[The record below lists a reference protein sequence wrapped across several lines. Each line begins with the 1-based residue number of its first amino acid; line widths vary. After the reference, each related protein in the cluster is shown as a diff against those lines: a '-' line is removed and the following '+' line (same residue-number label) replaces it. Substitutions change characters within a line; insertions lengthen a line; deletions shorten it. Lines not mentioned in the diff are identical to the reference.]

1 MSLSLEDFAGKV
13 RCIYTRGNKVKG
25 ISLKKISLVLLSGF
39 VFLIAGSISAVPK
52 GKVIV
57 YTATGVD
64 ICGPIFEAFTEDT
77 EITVEHIIAGTGE
90 LWSRVRAE
98 KKRPLGDVLWAGSNK
113 MAEAAKPENLFI
125 SYHSPEDQHYLV
137 RDPDG
142 IWHAFGIPG
151 GVQSFAVNTNLVA
164 PEDYPE
170 SYRDLAD
177 VKYSGMIALLNPT
190 YSGTGY
196 ITAQAMIHLAQTQWG
211 YEDGWDFL
219 KEMMMNCRIYVSS
232 GAARNALRDGEI
244 AIGLLGEA
252 SAAKILKDGYPI
264 KLLRLKEGAFGGLD
278 AIEIIKGGPNT
289 EDAKVFVDWFLGQKA
304 QQMLADLKGDRC
316 IREGVTLSEDLYT
329 YGFGDDY
336 IYVDIPDYLFE
347 EPDQFKK
354 KWNEVMGQAVVLK
367 EARDTAYDIIE
378 YVGRLIKRAESKGM
392 TVGIEEAESKLA
404 QAESA
409 FKDGKYE
416 KARVLAKEAL
426 KLGGALK
433 KP

>member
-1 MSLSLEDFAGKV
+1 M
-13 RCIYTRGNKVKG
+13 RRM
-25 ISLKKISLVLLSGF
+25 SLKKISLSLLLAF
-39 VFLIAGSISAVPK
+39 ALLIGVSINAVSK
-52 GKVIV
+52 DKVIV

-64 ICGPIFEAFTEDT
+64 ICGPIFEAFTADT
-77 EITVEHIIAGTGE
+77 GITVEHIIAGTGE

-98 KKRPLGDVLWAGSNK
+98 KKRPLGDILWAGSNK
-113 MAEAAKPENLFI
+113 MAEAAKPENLFD
-125 SYHSPEDQHYLV
+125 SYHSPEDKYYLV
-137 RDPDG
+137 KDPDG

-177 VKYSGMIALLNPT
+177 IKYNGMIALLNPT

-219 KEMMMNCRIYVSS
+219 RELMMNCKIYVSS
-232 GAARNALRDGEI
+232 GAARNAVRDGEI

-252 SAAKILKDGYPI
+252 SAGKIIKDGYPI

-278 AIEIIKGGPNT
+278 AIEIIKGGPNL
-289 EDAKVFVDWFLGQKA
+289 EGAKKFVDWFLGQKA
-304 QQMLADLKGDRC
+304 QQMLADLKGDRA

-347 EPDQFKK
+347 EPDKFKK
-354 KWNEVMGQAVVLK
+354 KWNKVMGEAVVLK
-367 EARDTAYDIIE
+367 EARNTAYDIIE
-378 YVGRLIKRAESKGM
+378 YVRRLIKRAKGKGR
-392 TVGIEEAESKLA
+392 TVGIEEAESKLV
-404 QAESA
+404 QAETI
-409 FKDGKYE
+409 FKAGKYE
-416 KARVLAKEAL
+416 EARALAKEAL
-426 KLGGALK
+426 KLGGALR

>member
-1 MSLSLEDFAGKV
+1 M
-13 RCIYTRGNKVKG
+13 KG
-25 ISLKKISLVLLSGF
+25 ISLKKISLLLLLGCT
-39 VFLIAGSISAVPK
+39 FLMAVSISAVPK
-52 GKVIV
+52 DKVIV

-64 ICGPIFEAFTEDT
+64 VSGPIFEAFTGDT
-77 EITVEHIIAGTGE
+77 GITVEHIIAGTGE

-98 KKRPLGDVLWAGSNK
+98 KKRPLGDILWAGSNK
-113 MAEAAKPENLFI
+113 MAEAAKPENLFD
-125 SYHSPEDQHYLV
+125 SYHSPEDKYYLV
-137 RDPDG
+137 KDPDG

-177 VKYSGMIALLNPT
+177 IKYNGMIALLNPT

-219 KEMMMNCRIYVSS
+219 RELMMNSKIYVSS
-232 GAARNALRDGEI
+232 GAARNAVRDGEI

-252 SAAKILKDGYPI
+252 GTANILRDEYPI

-278 AIEIIKGGPNT
+278 AIEIIKGGPNL
-289 EDAKVFVDWFLGQKA
+289 EGAKKFVDWFLGQKA
-304 QQMLADLKGDRC
+304 QQMLADLKGDRS

-347 EPDQFKK
+347 EVDKFKK
-354 KWNEVMGQAVVLK
+354 KWNQVMGEAVVLK
-367 EARDTAYDIIE
+367 EARNTAYDVIE
-378 YVGRLIKRAESKGM
+378 YVRRLIKRAEGKGM
-392 TVGIEEAESKLA
+392 TVGIEEAKSKLA
-404 QAESA
+404 EAEGA
-409 FKDGKYE
+409 FKDGIHE
-416 KARVLAKEAL
+416 GARVLAKEAL
-426 KLGGALK
+426 KLGGALR